1 MPTKLAS
8 FPGLTG
14 NQLKLLAMITMTI
27 DHIGFILF
35 PQHIIFRIIG
45 RLSMPIYAFFIAEGC
60 RYTRNRLKYLLTI
73 LAVAAVCQVV
83 AYITTSTLYMCI
95 LVTFSLSI
103 CLIYLVDNFLRKPT
117 VWTVLAGLAGFFAAR
132 FICQTLPDLLP
143 GTDFAVDYGYAGVL
157 IPVCTYLGTTKWQ
170 KLGWT
175 AVGLLCLCLS
185 SGGIQWYSLA
195 SLLLLAL
202 YNEKRGKYSMKYLFY
217 VYYPAHTAI
226 LYLIARFI

>member
-83 AYITTSTLYMCI
+83 AYITTGTLYMCI
-95 LVTFSLSI
+95 LVTFSLSV
-103 CLIYLVDNFLRKPT
+103 CLIYAVDRWQQRRDGISRLLALGALAASFVLCVVLPDFLPGFEIDYGLMGVMLPALIYFGRP
-117 VWTVLAGLAGFFAAR
+117 VQNYLLAGLILLGFA
-132 FICQTLPDLLP
+132 
-143 GTDFAVDYGYAGVL
+143 Y
-157 IPVCTYLGTTKWQ
+157 
-170 KLGWT
+170 
-175 AVGLLCLCLS
+175 
-185 SGGIQWYSLA
+185 GGIQWCSLA
-195 SLLLLAL
+195 AIPLLAV
-202 YNEKRGKYSMKYLFY
+202 YNDQRGKYNIGKLFY
-217 VYYPAHTAI
+217 IYYPAHLAVI
-226 LYLIARFI
+226 YGISLLMP

>member
-60 RYTRNRLKYLLTI
+60 RYTRNRPKYLLTI

-83 AYITTSTLYMCI
+83 AYITTGTLYMCI

-117 VWTVLAGLAGFFAAR
+117 VWAVLAGLAGFFAAR
-132 FICQTLPDLLP
+132 FICQTLPDLLS

>member
-60 RYTRNRLKYLLTI
+60 RYTRNRPKYLLTI

-83 AYITTSTLYMCI
+83 AYITTGTLYMCI

-103 CLIYLVDNFLRKPT
+103 CLICLVDNFLRKPR